1 MPDVDPLTK
10 AELAERAGTTFERI
24 DRLAGVG
31 IISSGPDE
39 RFSATDVQRVRLAEI
54 FDRSGI
60 TLESIGAAIAS
71 GQLSFSF
78 VDLLFPEPAASTKKT
93 YQEVCAEMGW
103 SLDFVQAVH
112 QALTLHAPS
121 ADETVREDD
130 WEMFP
135 MAQMAL
141 GVGMTQEQLARTL
154 RVYGENLNRITDAES
169 HFYHEYVEGP
179 IMGSG
184 MSERQMRELASQVS
198 AQLIPVMDQAI
209 LWLYRRL
216 RERAIFEHIVEHVED
231 ALERAGVT
239 PPRPA
244 RPPAMAFLDLAG
256 YTRLTEERGDEA
268 AAELAT
274 DLARLVQTESARF
287 GGKPV
292 KWLGDGVMLHFA
304 DPQRAVRCSL
314 DLVERTP
321 ATGLP
326 PAHVGVHAGPVIFRD
341 GDYFGRTVNI
351 ASRISGKAGPGEVLV
366 SADVVSALNREGLRF
381 REIGPALLKGLSRPV
396 TLYRVDRATDATS
409 G

>member
-1 MPDVDPLTK
+1 MPEMDPLAK
-10 AELAERAGTTFERI
+10 AELAERAGTTAARI
-24 DRLAGVG
+24 DRLIDVG
-31 IISSGPDE
+31 IIAPGEDGTF
-39 RFSATDVQRVRLAEI
+39 RTTDVQRVRLAEV

-60 TLESIGAAIAS
+60 TLENIGAAIAA
-71 GQLSFSF
+71 GHLSFSF
-78 VDLLFPEPAASTKKT
+78 VDLLFPEPSAYTKKS
-93 YQEVCAEMGW
+93 YQEVSEGMGW
-103 SLDFVQAVH
+103 PLEFVQTVH
-112 QALTLHAPS
+112 QALTLHAPLP
-121 ADETVREDD
+121 DEPVREDD

-141 GVGMTQEQLARTL
+141 GVGMTQAQLARTL

-169 HFYHEYVEGP
+169 AFYHEYVEAP
-179 IMGSG
+179 IVRSG
-184 MSERQMRELASQVS
+184 MSEQQMRDLASQVS
-198 AQLIPVMDQAI
+198 AQLIPVLDRAV

-216 RERAIFEHIVEHVED
+216 RERAIFEHLVEHVED

-239 PPRPA
+239 PPREA

-274 DLARLVQTESARF
+274 QLAQLVQIESAKY

-292 KWLGDGVMLHFA
+292 KWLGDGVMFHFA
-304 DPQRAVRCSL
+304 DPGQAVLCSL
-314 DLVERTP
+314 DLVDRTP
-321 ATGLP
+321 AAGLP
-326 PAHVGVHAGPVIFRD
+326 PAHVGVHAGPVVFRD

-366 SADVVSALNREGLRF
+366 SADVVRASQPDGVGF
-381 REIGPALLKGLSRPV
+381 QEIGPVELKGLSRPV
-396 TLYRVDRATDATS
+396 ALYRVTRPRAGS